1 MRTRVKDL
9 TTKLITV
16 TLINKYVLY
25 LKDMRKNKYACQKGQ
40 IRDGQPVLQVKKK
53 KTFGY
58 NFVITV
64 GNRQRSLFLVASCSV
79 FIYPV

>member
-25 LKDMRKNKYACQKGQ
+25 LKDMKNKYACQKGQ

-53 KTFGY
+53 KKLLA
-58 NFVITV
+58 IIL
-64 GNRQRSLFLVASCSV
+64 S
-79 FIYPV
+79 

>member
-9 TTKLITV
+9 TKLITV

-40 IRDGQPVLQVKKK
+40 IRDGQPVLQVKKNK
-53 KTFGY
+53 LLA
-58 NFVITV
+58 IIL
-64 GNRQRSLFLVASCSV
+64 S
-79 FIYPV
+79 